1 MVLNCIDFDGA
12 ERKICSDCVDE
23 LRVGI
28 KSDILK
34 KVGDITVYGIDESEE
49 VREGAEETVLG
60 VVVMRSV

>member
-1 MVLNCIDFDGA
+1 MPFTIAPILLGGYEVLNCIDFDGA

-34 KVGDITVYGIDESEE
+34 KVGESTLYTAEESEE
-49 VREGAEETVLG
+49 E
-60 VVVMRSV
+60 

>member
-34 KVGDITVYGIDESEE
+34 KMGDITVYGID
-49 VREGAEETVLG
+49 
-60 VVVMRSV
+60 